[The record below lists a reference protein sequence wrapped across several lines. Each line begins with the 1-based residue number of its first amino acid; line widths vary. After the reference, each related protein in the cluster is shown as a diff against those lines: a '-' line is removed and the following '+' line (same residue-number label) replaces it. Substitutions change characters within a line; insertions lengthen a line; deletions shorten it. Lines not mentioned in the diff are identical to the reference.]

1 MVNPDDRHEARVR
14 RRKIRAISTG
24 VVLAGLAL
32 IAYIAAPAGSD
43 ADRSKARD
51 RAEAAC
57 GAEAPADP
65 EPRRYD
71 APEEVLEDG
80 VDYGAVITTSCG
92 TISVDLLEDA
102 APRNVN
108 NFVFLASEGF
118 YDGLQWFRV
127 ERNSVIQAGDPNDDL
142 SEPPNGPGYTIE
154 DELPERSN
162 EYVFGA
168 VAMANE
174 GPPDTAGSQFFI
186 VIHENRPAGYQ
197 AAYSIFGRVDEGSYE
212 VLREI
217 GKQRVRG
224 GREPIEAVRPVT
236 PVYVEKIEI
245 DLGVGVV

>member
-1 MVNPDDRHEARVR
+1 MVSADDRQQALAR
-14 RRKIRAISTG
+14 RRRIRAISTG
-24 VVLAGLAL
+24 LALAGLAL
-32 IAYIAAPAGSD
+32 IAYLAAPAGSD
-43 ADRSKARD
+43 GKKPKERD

-57 GAEAPADP
+57 DADAPPDAS
-65 EPRRYD
+65 PRRYD
-71 APEEVLEDG
+71 GPQQVLEEG

-92 TISVDLLEDA
+92 EISIDLLEEA
-102 APRNVN
+102 APQNVN
-108 NFVFLASEGF
+108 NFVFLANEGF
-118 YDGLQWFRV
+118 YDGLEWFRI
-127 ERNSVIQAGDPNDDL
+127 ERNSVIQTGDPNDVL
-142 SEPPNGPGYTIE
+142 FEPPDGPGYTIE

-197 AAYSIFGRVDEGSYE
+197 TAYSIFGRVDENSYE

-236 PVYVEKIEI
+236 PVYIEKVEIVER
-245 DLGVGVV
+245 